1 MKIIKI
7 FFSKIIVHYKFFT
20 NRTLLKGKRIWWRD
34 DDSFDL
40 NDKFLNLLKFK
51 KNNKM
56 LNVYLSVIP
65 GKLKN
70 DFIRKV
76 NEIEK
81 LYVLP
86 HGYLHKNY
94 SNSDTYL
101 NEYPDNRDAV
111 EISEEMYNVL
121 RIMRTSFPDKFLP
134 IFVPPWEHFSDKII
148 PILKKNKINFVSM
161 SGDKNVG
168 GKLKCVNCDINF
180 HGYINYREGQYQVIH
195 KSLITLCNEIISI
208 IKASKNNNLIGF
220 MTHHMDMNDEDWS
233 NYEFILKMLHNYGCE
248 PSNHK
253 YFMEMID

>member
-1 MKIIKI
+1 MKNIKI
-7 FFSKIIVHYKFFT
+7 FFSKVIVHYKFFIY
-20 NRTLLKGKRIWWRD
+20 RTLLKGKRIWWRD

-65 GKLKN
+65 GKLKH

-101 NEYPDNRDAV
+101 NEYPDNRDVV
-111 EISEEMYNVL
+111 EISEEIYNVL
-121 RIMRTSFPDKFLP
+121 RLTKSSIPVKSE
-134 IFVPPWEHFSDKII
+134 IF
-148 PILKKNKINFVSM
+148 
-161 SGDKNVG
+161 
-168 GKLKCVNCDINF
+168 
-180 HGYINYREGQYQVIH
+180 
-195 KSLITLCNEIISI
+195 
-208 IKASKNNNLIGF
+208 
-220 MTHHMDMNDEDWS
+220 
-233 NYEFILKMLHNYGCE
+233 
-248 PSNHK
+248 
-253 YFMEMID
+253 